1 MYVQTTWATTRAV
14 CGLRISISNKLPG
27 DIDAKPRLQWLVLN
41 FMILEK
47 LCGLLVNAQTTPQPR
62 PCKSELWKLGPQQ
75 WFIPGW
81 ESELKDYPRVDNH
94 PSTHMEAEPLLSASC
109 RAPPGLPPGHWN
121 FTTASESL
129 LGATCRHWPTLLWMC
144 ESVNTPRQLEGT
156 FLFVPTS
163 WFPFSLLF
171 PVRRELASFSGLVEQ
186 WFSAVGGFASQET
199 LTKSGYVFDSPWFKT
214 PAFSSL
220 SSYGA
225 LSGPLLIQVTFSLW
239 CHFISLST
247 LILKKVPPP
256 TGLGS
261 TYL

>member
-1 MYVQTTWATTRAV
+1 MYKPPGQPLGLCVAWESAFLTSFQVILMQSLDYGGWFSTSRYLRSFVDFWSTPRPPPNPDHVNQNSGSWDPSSGSSQAENRSSRTIQGWIITLPLTWKQSHCSQPAAV
-14 CGLRISISNKLPG
+14 C
-27 DIDAKPRLQWLVLN
+27 
-41 FMILEK
+41 
-47 LCGLLVNAQTTPQPR
+47 
-62 PCKSELWKLGPQQ
+62 
-75 WFIPGW
+75 
-81 ESELKDYPRVDNH
+81 
-94 PSTHMEAEPLLSASC
+94 
-109 RAPPGLPPGHWN
+109 PPGLPPGHWN

-129 LGATCRHWPTLLWMC
+129 LGATCGHWPTLLWMC

-171 PVRRELASFSGLVEQ
+171 PTRRELASSSGLVEQ

-199 LTKSGYVFDSPWFKT
+199 LTRSGYVFDSPWFKT
-214 PAFSSL
+214 PAFSWL

-247 LILKKVPPP
+247 LILMKVPPP